1 YYVRS
6 ATGQMVPLSTM
17 VSMKQTV
24 EPSGRTQFQQL
35 NSLTLQGV
43 TAPTVALGDALEY
56 LTNAAQQTLPKGYG
70 YDYLGDSRQY
80 AKESAALTIT
90 MLMSILVIYLVLAA
104 QFESWRDPAI
114 ILVSVP
120 LATAGAL
127 FFIMF
132 NINELSLN
140 IYTKVGLIT
149 LIGVVAKNGILI
161 VEFAN
166 KLQIQEKLSRRDAV
180 QKAATIRLRPIFM
193 TSIALV
199 VAMFPLLVATGAG
212 AVSRFHIGLTIAAG
226 LGIGTFFTLFILPT
240 FYVLMA
246 RDHQHS
252 GEQA

>member
-1 YYVRS
+1 
-6 ATGQMVPLSTM
+6 
-17 VSMKQTV
+17 
-24 EPSGRTQFQQL
+24 
-35 NSLTLQGV
+35 
-43 TAPTVALGDALEY
+43 VALGDALEY
-56 LTNAAQQTLPKGYG
+56 LTDTAQQTLPKGYG

-80 AKESAALTIT
+80 TKESSALTIT

-127 FFIMF
+127 IFIMF
-132 NINELSLN
+132 DVKDLSLN

-166 KLQIQEKLSRRDAV
+166 KLQIHEKLSKLDAV

-199 VAMFPLLVATGAG
+199 VAMLPLLVATGAG

-252 GEQA
+252 NEPA